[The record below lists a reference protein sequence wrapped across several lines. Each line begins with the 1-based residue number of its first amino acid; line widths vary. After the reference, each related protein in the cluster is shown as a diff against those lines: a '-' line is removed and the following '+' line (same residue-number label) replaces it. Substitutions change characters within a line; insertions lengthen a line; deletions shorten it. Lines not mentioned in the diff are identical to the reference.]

1 MSSPKIDST
10 SGSEKEVARHEPG
23 SATAHV
29 MSTES
34 STNAPK
40 APDPLPNGGLTAWLQ
55 VLGCFMLYFNTWSV
69 RTSKLL
75 HGLD

>member
-40 APDPLPNGGLTAWLQ
+40 APGPLPNGGLTAWLQ